1 MQDYEYID
9 AVSNDIDGTAVSEGS
24 EGDSDYAGDDSPFD
38 ESDYE
43 SSDDYEELEYDYE
56 LAEEPLPLEE
66 VHVAGFNFGGYK
78 ISDVGDF
85 IKRKK
90 FQASQGK
97 GSARLFFCS
106 NAFSWPRND
115 TTCVS
120 STSFGS
126 KSAQKTK
133 FWVKH

>member
-43 SSDDYEELEYDYE
+43 TSDDYEELEYDYE

-66 VHVAGFNFGGYK
+66 VRVSMSLVS
-78 ISDVGDF
+78 ILVD
-85 IKRKK
+85 IK
-90 FQASQGK
+90 SQMC
-97 GSARLFFCS
+97 AIL
-106 NAFSWPRND
+106 
-115 TTCVS
+115 
-120 STSFGS
+120 
-126 KSAQKTK
+126 
-133 FWVKH
+133 